1 MRLAHFQFDPETDRL
16 GEGPL
21 SEVYKAVDLQLGRT
35 VALKVL
41 RPHAEIDPQADT
53 RFHRE
58 ARHTSALEHP
68 NITTIYEYGHDQGTS
83 FIAMEY
89 LRGRTLDKIIK
100 DQSLGYEECLRIA
113 LQLTSALAV
122 VHKHNLIHRVEARL
136 QERHVQ
142 PRVRVVGDLLQ
153 REPRAARPRDAAEQ
167 HARAVLER
175 LGRPPD
181 AVGRTSKRVSARAA
195 STAARPWPTSS
206 CEATSRMAEL

>member
-100 DQSLGYEECLRIA
+100 DQSLGYEGACGSPCSSPPRSRSC
-113 LQLTSALAV
+113 TSTTSSTASRRACRSAMCSRASVSSGTCFSASPAPPVHVMPRSSTRARCSSGSV
-122 VHKHNLIHRVEARL
+122 VHPTPSAG
-136 QERHVQ
+136 
-142 PRVRVVGDLLQ
+142 PR
-153 REPRAARPRDAAEQ
+153 
-167 HARAVLER
+167 
-175 LGRPPD
+175 
-181 AVGRTSKRVSARAA
+181 SA
-195 STAARPWPTSS
+195 
-206 CEATSRMAEL
+206 